1 LGNRILLVPVK
12 INDEAKMLILGLSLF
27 FPTISSVDMVK
38 DQDVIRWDANS
49 RNYLQCSKKN
59 LFLRI
64 FCEPAEFIGNIG
76 PDWPLNILEEG

>member
-12 INDEAKMLILGLSLF
+12 INDEAKTVNFRIVII

-38 DQDVIRWDANS
+38 DQDIIRWDANS

-76 PDWPLNILEEG
+76 LDWPLNILEEG